1 MAKDDPVILVRDTL
15 NNLYEYDAD
24 GILRWK
30 LHFMGKMLSKIRPVQ
45 LPGCDTMFYF
55 FNTDSHLYL
64 LRSDGLPAQNYP
76 MRFPIPATNALTIV
90 NFDHKADYR
99 IFIAFNDKRVYQFD
113 FGGHSVTR
121 WERPLMKT
129 AIRNPVEYMV
139 SNHKDFFF
147 IRDME
152 NNLMITDRQGRPRIK
167 VGPLFRPA
175 DNSTFYPVNM
185 AQKGIFVTT
194 GPSGRLIFIQ
204 ENGKTVEISLGQFSS
219 HHWFFNENVMGSVV
233 PEYIFIDKN
242 KISYYNRS
250 NKLVYSYV
258 FRREITRA
266 PFVLHDLLNKVSL
279 IGVTIP
285 ETGELF
291 LFDSKGYYPMEP
303 GVYGTT
309 PFDIGHMDDDNS
321 LNVLVGDRSYL
332 RNYRIPAR

>member
-1 MAKDDPVILVRDTL
+1 
-15 NNLYEYDAD
+15 
-24 GILRWK
+24 
-30 LHFMGKMLSKIRPVQ
+30 ML
-45 LPGCDTMFYF
+45 
-55 FNTDSHLYL
+55 
-64 LRSDGLPAQNYP
+64 
-76 MRFPIPATNALTIV
+76 
-90 NFDHKADYR
+90 
-99 IFIAFNDKRVYQFD
+99 
-113 FGGHSVTR
+113 
-121 WERPLMKT
+121 
-129 AIRNPVEYMV
+129 
-139 SNHKDFFF
+139 
-147 IRDME
+147 
-152 NNLMITDRQGRPRIK
+152 
-167 VGPLFRPA
+167 
-175 DNSTFYPVNM
+175 
-185 AQKGIFVTT
+185 
-194 GPSGRLIFIQ
+194 
-204 ENGKTVEISLGQFSS
+204 
-219 HHWFFNENVMGSVV
+219 
-233 PEYIFIDKN
+233 YIFIDKN